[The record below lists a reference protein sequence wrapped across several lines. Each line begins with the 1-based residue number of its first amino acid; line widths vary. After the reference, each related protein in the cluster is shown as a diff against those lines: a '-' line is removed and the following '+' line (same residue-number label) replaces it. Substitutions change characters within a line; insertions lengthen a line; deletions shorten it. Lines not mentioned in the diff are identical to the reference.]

1 MKNNSKISTLK
12 SNCNMET
19 KNATP
24 NLITLLNSLIAAL
37 NAAYPEKN
45 ISLSFNA
52 IIPVNGG
59 SFIYTHLWDAPDGKL
74 YLWAMQDTEN
84 QITFMPTDTDEI
96 DDAGIC
102 TRELTTPEGLHI
114 IIAEDF

>member
-1 MKNNSKISTLK
+1 
-12 SNCNMET
+12 MET

-45 ISLSFNA
+45 LSLAFKTTS
-52 IIPVNGG
+52 VNGG
-59 SFIYTHLWDAPDGKL
+59 SFTYTHLWDAPNGKL

>member
-1 MKNNSKISTLK
+1 
-12 SNCNMET
+12 MES

-37 NAAYPEKN
+37 NAAYPGKN
-45 ISLSFNA
+45 LSLTFNA
-52 IIPVNGG
+52 YQKLSPTSDAHQNGG

-74 YLWAMQDTEN
+74 YLWAMPDTEN
-84 QITFMPTDTDEI
+84 QITLMPTDTDEI

>member
-1 MKNNSKISTLK
+1 MKNNSKILTLK
-12 SNCNMET
+12 SKCNMET

-24 NLITLLNSLIAAL
+24 LSTLISTLATIQ
-37 NAAYPEKN
+37 AAYPTKA
-45 ISLSFNA
+45 ISLGFALNRK
-52 IIPVNGG
+52 NEQ
-59 SFIYTHLWDAPDGKL
+59 THLWDAPDGKL

-96 DDAGIC
+96 EDAGIC
-102 TRELTTPEGLHI
+102 TRELTTAEGLTI

>member
-1 MKNNSKISTLK
+1 
-12 SNCNMET
+12 MES

-45 ISLSFNA
+45 ISLSFGKPS
-52 IIPVNGG
+52 IIIGG
-59 SFIYTHLWDAPDGKL
+59 SFNYTHLWDAPDGKL

-96 DDAGIC
+96 DDTGIC
-102 TRELTTPEGLHI
+102 TQELTTPEGLNI

>member
-1 MKNNSKISTLK
+1 
-12 SNCNMET
+12 MET
-19 KNATP
+19 KNATT

-37 NAAYPEKN
+37 NAAYPEEN
-45 ISLSFNA
+45 ISLSFGTV
-52 IIPVNGG
+52 PVNGG

-84 QITFMPTDTDEI
+84 QITLMPTDTDEI

>member
-1 MKNNSKISTLK
+1 MKFNLIILTLK
-12 SNCNMET
+12 IKCKMES

-37 NAAYPEKN
+37 NAAYPGKN
-45 ISLSFNA
+45 ISLTFNT

-59 SFIYTHLWDAPDGKL
+59 SFKYTHLWDAPDGKL
-74 YLWAMQDTEN
+74 YLWAMPDTEN
-84 QITFMPTDTDEI
+84 RITLMPTDTDEI

>member
-1 MKNNSKISTLK
+1 
-12 SNCNMET
+12 MET

-24 NLITLLNSLIAAL
+24 NLIALLNSLIAAL

-45 ISLSFNA
+45 LSLSFSTV
-52 IIPVNGG
+52 PVNGG
-59 SFIYTHLWDAPDGKL
+59 SFNYTHLWDAPDGKL

-102 TRELTTPEGLHI
+102 TQELTTPEGLHI

>member
-1 MKNNSKISTLK
+1 MESK
-12 SNCNMET
+12 MQ
-19 KNATP
+19 TP

-45 ISLSFNA
+45 ISLAFNA
-52 IIPVNGG
+52 YQNGG
-59 SFIYTHLWDAPDGKL
+59 SFKYTHLWDAPDGKL

-84 QITFMPTDTDEI
+84 QITLMPTDTDEI

>member
-1 MKNNSKISTLK
+1 
-12 SNCNMET
+12 MET

-52 IIPVNGG
+52 IVPVNGG

-84 QITFMPTDTDEI
+84 QITLSPTDTDEI
-96 DDAGIC
+96 NDAGIC
-102 TRELTTPEGLHI
+102 TRELTTLEGLHI